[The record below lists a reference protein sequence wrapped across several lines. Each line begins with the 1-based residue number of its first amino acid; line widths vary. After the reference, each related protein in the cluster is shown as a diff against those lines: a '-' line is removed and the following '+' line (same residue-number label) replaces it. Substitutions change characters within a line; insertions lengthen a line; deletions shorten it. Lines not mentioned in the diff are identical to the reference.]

1 MKNIILL
8 ILIMSCGSSETEKS
22 KELAKAEL
30 YYNQGTTNLVN
41 KKYTDALEMLLKAKA
56 IAPGDSRI
64 HNNLGMTYFFK
75 EQPVLA
81 EQHLREAIKL
91 DPKNTDA
98 RNNLAS
104 MHYQNGEYEKAF
116 TEYQKI
122 LEDLVYQHQYR
133 IHYNMALIHIKNNKT
148 YAAESE
154 LELSLKEK
162 SDYCPAHALLG
173 KIARSEK
180 NYEKALKHFKEG
192 TLGTCYNLPEMHYLK
207 GIALIDLG
215 KYPEARLVLKELNLK
230 FKDDPYTKLSK
241 QKLLE
246 IEDKQEST
254 DVSLDTLPSSQK
266 KILDEIEDIEYES
279 VKF

>member
-1 MKNIILL
+1 MKIIFLL
-8 ILIMSCGSSETEKS
+8 IFIFSCGSGETEKS

-30 YYNQGTTNLVN
+30 YYNQGTQNLVN
-41 KKYTDALEMLLKAKA
+41 KKYTDALEMLLKAKE

-64 HNNLGMTYFFK
+64 LNNLGMTYFFK
-75 EQPVLA
+75 EQPILA
-81 EQHLREAIKL
+81 EQYLREAIKL
-91 DPKNTDA
+91 DPKNSDA

-104 MHYQNGEYEKAF
+104 LHYQKGEYDKAF
-116 TEYQKI
+116 AEYQKI

-133 IHYNMALIHIKNNKT
+133 IHYNMALIHIKNNKI
-148 YAAESE
+148 YNAESE

-162 SDYCPAHALLG
+162 SDYCPAHAMLG
-173 KIARSEK
+173 KIARNEK

-207 GIALIDLG
+207 GVALIDLG

-230 FKDDPYTKLSK
+230 FKDDPYTKLSMK
-241 QKLLE
+241 KLAE
-246 IEDKQEST
+246 IEDKQGST

-266 KILDEIEDIEYES
+266 KILNELENVEYES

>member
-1 MKNIILL
+1 MKNFILL
-8 ILIMSCGSSETEKS
+8 ILIMSCGSGETEKS

-30 YYNQGTTNLVN
+30 YYNQGTSNLVN

-75 EQPVLA
+75 EQPTLA
-81 EQHLREAIKL
+81 EQHLKEAIRL

-104 MHYQNGEYEKAF
+104 MHYQNGELDKAF
-116 TEYQKI
+116 AEYQKI
-122 LEDLVYQHQYR
+122 LEDLIYQHQYR
-133 IHYNMALIHIKNNKT
+133 IHYNMALIHIKNNKN

-180 NYEKALKHFKEG
+180 NYDKALRHFKEG

-215 KYPEARLVLKELNLK
+215 KYPEARLVLKELNSK
-230 FKDDPYTKLSK
+230 FKDDVYIKLSK

-246 IEDKQEST
+246 IEDKQGST

-266 KILDEIEDIEYES
+266 KILDEIENVEYES

>member
-1 MKNIILL
+1 MKIIFLL
-8 ILIMSCGSSETEKS
+8 IFIFSCGSGETEKS

-30 YYNQGTTNLVN
+30 YYNQGTQNLVN
-41 KKYTDALEMLLKAKA
+41 KKYTDALEMLLKAKD

-64 HNNLGMTYFFK
+64 LNNLGMTYFFK
-75 EQPVLA
+75 EQPILA
-81 EQHLREAIKL
+81 EQYLRESIKL

-104 MHYQNGEYEKAF
+104 LHYQKGEFDKAF
-116 TEYQKI
+116 AEYQKI

-133 IHYNMALIHIKNNKT
+133 IHYNMALIHIKNNKI
-148 YAAESE
+148 YNAESE

-162 SDYCPAHALLG
+162 SDYCPAHAMLG
-173 KIARSEK
+173 KIARNEK
-180 NYEKALKHFKEG
+180 NYEKALRHFKEG

-207 GIALIDLG
+207 GVALIDLG

-230 FKDDPYTKLSK
+230 FKDDPYTKLSMK
-241 QKLLE
+241 KLAE
-246 IEDKQEST
+246 IEDKQGST

-266 KILDEIEDIEYES
+266 KILNELENVEYES